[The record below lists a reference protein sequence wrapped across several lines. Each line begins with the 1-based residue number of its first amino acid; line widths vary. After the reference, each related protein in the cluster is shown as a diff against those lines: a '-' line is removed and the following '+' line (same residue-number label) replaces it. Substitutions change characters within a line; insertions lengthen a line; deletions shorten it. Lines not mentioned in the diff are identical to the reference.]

1 MRCSPKLICL
11 SPPTARHARP
21 GRGGPT
27 RPTLLLATLIFVFF
41 FPLSSA
47 VRPSSDNQ
55 QVHVKESP
63 ARSTKAE
70 RRDFET
76 TAGVVRQERN
86 GHEAGDSFS
95 GERAF
100 AHVKTMVEFGPR
112 PSGSKELVRTREYIV
127 GELKSYGLTVMID
140 EFRAKTPVGER
151 RMANV
156 TAELPGQ
163 MPDTIIIASHYD
175 TKLFKEFRFV
185 GANDAGSSTG
195 ALLELARVLAA
206 ATAKSRFTYRFVF
219 FDGEEAFCRDW
230 DQCGKPNA
238 PDNTYGSRRYVA
250 RLGEAGELKRVRALI
265 LLDLIGYQKLE
276 LGRDSES
283 TDWLVDIIWE
293 TACQLGYG
301 AEFVDREESVGGDD
315 HLPFLRAG
323 IPSVDIIQLN
333 SYPHW
338 HTREDTLDKIS
349 PRSLK
354 IVGDVVL
361 AALPRIEGR
370 MLK

>member
-27 RPTLLLATLIFVFF
+27 RSTLFLATLIFVFC
-41 FPLSSA
+41 PLSSA

-76 TAGVVRQERN
+76 TAVTVRQEQSGR
-86 GHEAGDSFS
+86 EAGDSFS

-127 GELKSYGLTVMID
+127 GELKSYGLAVTID
-140 EFRAKTPVGER
+140 EFRAKTPIGER

-156 TAELPGQ
+156 MAELPGQ
-163 MPDTIIIASHYD
+163 TPDTIIIASHYD

-206 ATAKSRFTYRFVF
+206 ATTKSRFTYRFVF

-250 RLGEAGELKRVRALI
+250 RLGEAGELKHVRALI
-265 LLDLIGYQKLE
+265 LLDLIGYKELE